1 MLVSIPEVW
10 ETKMRLT
17 DLTIRTLAVP
27 EKGQKTYWEEGFGV
41 RVSQG
46 GSKTFVMMKGKE
58 RKLITIGRYP
68 TMSLK
73 TARQEALKLKVADTP
88 KVLLNSFPAAREAY
102 LSECDRKNRAAT
114 VHVYR
119 NYLMKVDKKHLNDI
133 TKDDIDM
140 TSPHAVTT
148 WKVFFNWCIR
158 HELIDRNPFS
168 HTPVSYGQRSRV
180 LTDEEVSTLMAY
192 DAPPFSHILKLCLL
206 TGQRKGE
213 VTQFCPEWIDGDT
226 ITIPAAVAKNGHEH
240 TIPFNLLTAKYLRE
254 YQHQTFNGFS
264 KAKARFDATH
274 PWPHWTIQDLRR
286 TFATIHAR
294 LGTPIHVVEAML
306 NHRSGTVSGV
316 AAIYIRHSFLQEA
329 RTAALKYE
337 QFIAKLSGA

>member
-1 MLVSIPEVW
+1 MLVTTHVIGATNV
-10 ETKMRLT
+10 RLT
-17 DLTIRTLAVP
+17 DLAIKTLPVP
-27 EKGQKTYWEEGFGV
+27 EKGQKTYWEDGFGV

-46 GSKTFVMMKGKE
+46 GSKSFVMMKGKD
-58 RKLITIGRYP
+58 RKLHTIGRYP
-68 TMSLK
+68 AMSLK
-73 TARQEALKLKVADTP
+73 TARQEALRLKVVDTP
-88 KVLLNSFPAAREAY
+88 KQLLQSFAAAREAY
-102 LSECDRKNRAAT
+102 LSECDKKNRPAT

-119 NYLMKVDKKHLNDI
+119 NYLNKVDKTHLTDI
-133 TKDDIDM
+133 TKADVDM
-140 TSPHAVTT
+140 DSPHAVTT

-158 HELIDRNPFS
+158 NELVEKNPFA

-180 LTDEEVSTLMAY
+180 LSDDEVAIVMKY
-192 DAPPFSHILKLCLL
+192 DDPPFSHILKLCLL

-213 VTQFCPEWIDGDT
+213 VTQFCPTWIDGDT

-240 TIPFNLLTAKYLRE
+240 IIPFNLLTARYLRE
-254 YQHQTFNGFS
+254 YQHQSFNGFS
-264 KAKARFDATH
+264 KSKARLDATH
-274 PWPHWTIQDLRR
+274 PLPHWTIHDLRR

-329 RTAALKYE
+329 RAAALKYE
-337 QFIAKLSGA
+337 QFIAKLTDA